1 MRPLLL
7 FFLLAVTTGIGWGTG
22 SAQNPVVPN
31 PVAPASSPKP
41 APKILMTAPPRIGV
55 VEVYGN
61 EKLDKAKVMRLAGAS
76 LGEAL
81 TLSRREME
89 ENLEKSSEVIQAE
102 VKGHCCLGDDVVLY
116 IGILENGA
124 KPFSLHSPPTE
135 DLALPT
141 KVDLVYK
148 RLLHALEAAYERGAT
163 GETYN
168 MGYPLSEDAEARR
181 YQETLA
187 LVVDPYVEDLG
198 QILRRSADEPTRAAA
213 AYILAYTKHK
223 AEAETHLQ
231 FALRDFDPDVRL
243 NALRSLGFIGQALAL
258 APPDEEGNRKTVSPT
273 WLIEMLQSVSFEDR
287 LESARM
293 LVKLV
298 PKENA
303 SALSQIEERAL
314 PALVQM
320 AQWSVPEHAA
330 AAYTLLGRIAG
341 LPEVDIEKS
350 FREKHRETVLDLIR
364 DRARAKKRFLVF

>member
-1 MRPLLL
+1 MLLL
-7 FFLLAVTTGIGWGTG
+7 IAVTAGAGWGID
-22 SAQNPVVPN
+22 SPQDPAVPN
-31 PVAPASSPKP
+31 PTSPPSAPKP
-41 APKILMTAPPRIGV
+41 APKVLMTAPPRIGV

-61 EKLDKAKVMRLAGAS
+61 EKLDRAKVLRLAGVS
-76 LGEAL
+76 TGEAL
-81 TLSRREME
+81 TLSRREVE
-89 ENLEKSSEVIQAE
+89 ENLEKAPEVIQAE

-124 KPFSLHSPPTE
+124 KPFSLHSPPSE

-141 KVDLVYK
+141 KVDLVYQ
-148 RLLHALEAAYERGAT
+148 RLLRALEAAYERGAT
-163 GETYN
+163 GETYSK
-168 MGYPLSEDAEARR
+168 GYPLSEDAEARR

-187 LVVDPYVEDLG
+187 LIVDPYVEDLG

-213 AYILAYTKHK
+213 AYILAYTKRK
-223 AEAETHLQ
+223 EEAESHLQ

-243 NALRSLGFIGQALAL
+243 NALRSLGFISETLAV
-258 APPDEEGNRKTVSPT
+258 APPDADGNRRTVSPT

-298 PKENA
+298 PKENT
-303 SALSQIEERAL
+303 SALLQIEERAL

-320 AQWSVPEHAA
+320 AQWKVPEHAV

-341 LPEVDIEKS
+341 LPEVDIVKS
-350 FREKHRETVLDLIR
+350 FRENDREAVLAPIR
-364 DRARAKKRFLVF
+364 ERARAKKRFLVF